1 MKADSIAKVRKKME
15 VRKNMMELF
24 EIIKNNGFLYN
35 VKLNILMGMISLMN
49 HTHSTYKQHHRNQ
62 RDRYGQ
68 KE

>member
-1 MKADSIAKVRKKME
+1 ME